1 MDPRGAGIGRPFA
14 RRGCY
19 APRAPVPRPSPITRC
34 AFVLA
39 VAVVPAACGDE
50 PSTTGSSPIGA
61 STPTAP
67 AGLAQGDVA
76 ALLEALR
83 QPHARARAATGPH
96 RMAVHA
102 TFDLSPQG
110 EPATPEPAVDE
121 LRPVA
126 QHVDDTLELLWVTAS
141 PNQPRFSLSQ
151 SNDHDRGRDVVVDGE
166 TIYTRQRNRGWYVG
180 PLQSDLYELWLDDA
194 QRSVY
199 DAVAL
204 AAPQLAVTVTPG
216 ADGRL
221 SFALS
226 RAAAANLAL
235 VVADDRAAWR
245 KAAAI
250 DEIAGTLEVDGR
262 SGAWLAADLRVGFS
276 MPGPDGRPLVGR
288 VTLVAQTTAVDA
300 QTPLA
305 VPTGALPLLERDRYD
320 AERARLLDGLA
331 GR

>member
-1 MDPRGAGIGRPFA
+1 MDPGRAGIGRPFA
-14 RRGCY
+14 RADCY
-19 APRAPVPRPSPITRC
+19 APRAPVPRTSPIARC

-39 VAVVPAACGDE
+39 MGIVPPACGDE
-50 PSTTGSSPIGA
+50 PSGSGNAPATA
-61 STPTAP
+61 SRPMAP

-96 RMAVHA
+96 RMVVHA

-121 LRPVA
+121 LRPSA
-126 QHVDDTLELLWVTAS
+126 QHVDDNLELLWVTSS

-166 TIYTRQRNRGWYVG
+166 AIYTRQRNRGWYVG

-204 AAPQLAVTVTPG
+204 AAPQLAVAVAAG
-216 ADGRL
+216 DAGRL
-221 SFALS
+221 SFTLS
-226 RAAAANLAL
+226 RAATTNAAL
-235 VVADDRAAWR
+235 VVADERATWR

-250 DEIAGTLEVDGR
+250 DEIAGTLEVDGH
-262 SGAWLAADLRVGFS
+262 SGAWLKADVRVGFS
-276 MPGPDGRPLVGR
+276 MPGPDGRRLAGR

-320 AERARLLDGLA
+320 AERARVLDGLA

>member
-1 MDPRGAGIGRPFA
+1 MGI
-14 RRGCY
+14 
-19 APRAPVPRPSPITRC
+19 VPP
-34 AFVLA
+34 
-39 VAVVPAACGDE
+39 ACGDE
-50 PSTTGSSPIGA
+50 PSGSGNAPATA
-61 STPTAP
+61 SRPMAP

-96 RMAVHA
+96 RMVVHA

-121 LRPVA
+121 LRPSA
-126 QHVDDTLELLWVTAS
+126 QHVDDNLELLWVTSS

-166 TIYTRQRNRGWYVG
+166 AIYTRQRNRGWYVG

-204 AAPQLAVTVTPG
+204 AAPQLAVAVAAG
-216 ADGRL
+216 DAGRL
-221 SFALS
+221 SFTLS
-226 RAAAANLAL
+226 RAATTNAAL
-235 VVADDRAAWR
+235 VVADERATWR

-250 DEIAGTLEVDGR
+250 DEIAGTLEVDGH
-262 SGAWLAADLRVGFS
+262 SGAWLKADVRVGFS
-276 MPGPDGRPLVGR
+276 MPGPDGRRLAGR

-320 AERARLLDGLA
+320 AERARVLDGLA